1 VNNTLDLTH
10 LAVGKAQV
18 FALEAALQALPQ
30 VEIVPE
36 MFYGHKSVARVVRIP
51 AGTTLTGHIHK
62 YPQINIAVG
71 DISVTTD
78 TGVQRLTGF
87 NIVESPAGT
96 KRAGHAHAD
105 TIWVTIHGSTATD
118 VETLE
123 AEMIAHS
130 EAEFLEFCDAQQ
142 LGSS

>member
-1 VNNTLDLTH
+1 MTTSFRLSH
-10 LAVGKAQV
+10 LADSKAQV
-18 FALEAALQALPQ
+18 FALEDVLKQMPQ
-30 VEIVPE
+30 VEITPE
-36 MFYGHKSVARVVRIP
+36 MYYGYKSVARVVRIP

-62 YPQINIAVG
+62 HAQVNIAVG

-78 TGVQRLTGF
+78 TGTRRLTGF
-87 NIVESPAGT
+87 NIIESPAGT
-96 KRAGHAHAD
+96 KRAGHAHTD

-130 EAEFLEFCDAQQ
+130 EAEFLEFCEQQ
-142 LGSS
+142 RVGSA